1 MRFRKAKNKKKAILT
16 MTENE
21 MIEACMASIKEK
33 GYSAGGVCRL
43 LIPLVDKVDKLGRK
57 RRRGIELQVELDE

>member
-1 MRFRKAKNKKKAILT
+1 MRFRKAKNKNKAVLT

-21 MIEACMASIKEK
+21 MIEACMDSLKKK
-33 GYSAGGVCRL
+33 GYSGGVCRL